1 MTTKLNLLFTILLLT
16 LTLSQSRPS
25 RPESSSSTGSYSDQ
39 FKKNS
44 KGNYNKNDKGYGSG
58 GYPGLTT
65 EPATG
70 FILPGSGP
78 GGSYS
83 ELSGENNKGRV
94 VRPTVVCKEKGH
106 CYKKELTCP
115 AKCFKSSSRN
125 VKVYIGSGGG
135 GGCTIDCKKCVA
147 YC

>member
-1 MTTKLNLLFTILLLT
+1 MATKLNLLLTILLLT
-16 LTLSQSRPS
+16 LTLSHSRPA

-39 FKKNS
+39 LKKHS
-44 KGNYNKNDKGYGSG
+44 KDNYNKGYGSG

-83 ELSGENNKGRV
+83 ELSGGYSKGRG
-94 VRPTVVCKEKGH
+94 VRLTVVCEEKGH
-106 CYKKELTCP
+106 CYMKKLTCP
-115 AKCFKSSSRN
+115 AQCFKSLSR
-125 VKVYIGSGGG
+125 KGKGYGGGG
-135 GGCTIDCKKCVA
+135 GGCNIDCKKCVA